1 MFTHSNKITAK
12 KNDVVSMEQKAIVVT
27 WLFRTDLSNLN
38 AGEGTS
44 NLKEIK
50 TYNNGLPYVS
60 GQSVRHALRKAI
72 QRENRNKFKCTP
84 EMPCG
89 DINNCWLCDMFGYLL
104 PGEGEKRWS
113 PIKASP
119 AMGQI
124 KKSLTTDMILRLVG
138 DIECPKC
145 QEKINPLWARG
156 DTEQKEKNIKQGA
169 KLKCPKCNK
178 EFEAPYDI
186 RQAIAYKQITD
197 NTYRVSVA
205 LDINALGIH
214 EVPIITGNGEDAKI
228 TGIKYDNKYG
238 SDNTTRNARVKA
250 FLDAISNISDFAN
263 QSREMTNTSP
273 DIVLIS
279 VQGQYNHRLSSALKM
294 NEDGEIEV
302 NNLKT
307 VLEDTLKIPN
317 TKIYAGIIKGVL
329 KPDNE
334 TKMLSILKEIEG
346 LEIKETPRDAINAA
360 KNLVI

>member
-1 MFTHSNKITAK
+1 
-12 KNDVVSMEQKAIVVT
+12 MEQKTIVAT

-44 NLKEIK
+44 NLKELK

-72 QRENRNKFKCTP
+72 QRENPDKFKCTP

-113 PIKASP
+113 PVKASP
-119 AMGQI
+119 ALGQI
-124 KKSLTTDMILRLVG
+124 RKSVTTDLILRLVG

-145 QEKINPLWARG
+145 HEKINPLWARG
-156 DTEQKEKNIKQGA
+156 DTEGKEKNIKQGS

-178 EFEAPYDI
+178 EFDAPYDI
-186 RQAIAYKQITD
+186 RQAIAYKQIMD
-197 NTYRVSVA
+197 NIYRVSVA

-228 TGIKYDNKYG
+228 TGIKYDNKY
-238 SDNTTRNARVKA
+238 STNKNTKNERVKA
-250 FLDAISNISDFAN
+250 FLDAVSNISDFAN

-273 DIVLIS
+273 DLVLIS

-294 NEDGEIEV
+294 NEEGEIDV

-307 VLEDTLKIPN
+307 VLEDTLKIPD
-317 TKIYAGIIKGVL
+317 TTIHAGMISGVL
-329 KPDNE
+329 KSDNE
-334 TKMLSILKEIEG
+334 AKVLNVLTELKI
-346 LEIKETPRDAINAA
+346 ITQNKISTPRQAIIAVKQLIA
-360 KNLVI
+360 